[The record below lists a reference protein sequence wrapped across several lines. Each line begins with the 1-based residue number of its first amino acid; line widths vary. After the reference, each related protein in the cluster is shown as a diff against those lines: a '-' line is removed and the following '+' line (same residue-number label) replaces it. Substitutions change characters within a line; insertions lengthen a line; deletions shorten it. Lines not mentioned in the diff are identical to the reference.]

1 MLHPLSPAKRVAVL
15 ANERPIL
22 LQCGSGGKIDEAG
35 AFVECPGMSLL
46 QGLRGYYSLFG
57 YPGVLLTAKARMLH
71 RCTQVAVTVPG
82 LKHPVYLRLRTSDV
96 TLFRSILLENE
107 YDWPFAKSPRV
118 IVDAGANVGF
128 TSVFYA
134 TKYPEAKIIAI
145 EPEPSNF
152 AILRR
157 NIAPYP
163 NVEAIQAA
171 LWKESEDVHIV
182 DSGLGCWAF
191 QVRQIEPDGSV
202 TNCRTAAAVT
212 VDTILSDLGLGYID
226 ILKLDIEGSE
236 REVFEHSAT
245 WIERVGVIVIEFHD
259 HVKTGCSQAVY
270 RATRDF
276 ELEWRR
282 GETTILLRKGYAQ
295 AVRSEPDTLRGSQVD
310 PDHAK
315 SALPLE
321 ITEVE
326 LFD

>member
-1 MLHPLSPAKRVAVL
+1 M
-15 ANERPIL
+15 
-22 LQCGSGGKIDEAG
+22 DEAG
-35 AFVECPGMSLL
+35 AFVEHPGMSLL
-46 QGLRGYYSLFG
+46 QGLRDYYALFG

-71 RCTQVAVTVPG
+71 QCVHVGVTVPG
-82 LKHPVYLRLRTSDV
+82 LKHPLYLRLRTSDV
-96 TLFRSILLENE
+96 PLFRSILLENE
-107 YDWPFAKSPRV
+107 YDWPFAKLPRV

-134 TKYPEAKIIAI
+134 TRYPEAKIIAI

-171 LWKESEDVHIV
+171 LWKEREDVHIV
-182 DSGLGCWAF
+182 DPGLGCWAF
-191 QVRQIEPDGSV
+191 QVRGQVEPDGSV
-202 TNCRTAAAVT
+202 ADCGTAAAVT
-212 VDTILSDLGLGYID
+212 VDTILSDFGLGYID
-226 ILKLDIEGSE
+226 ILKVDIEGSE

-245 WIERVGVIVIEFHD
+245 WIDRVGVIVTEFHD
-259 HVKTGCSQAVY
+259 HIKMGCSQAVY
-270 RATRDF
+270 QATRDF

-282 GETTILLRKGYAQ
+282 GETTVLLRKGYAP
-295 AVRSEPDTLRGSQVD
+295 AVRSDAGPLRGSQDD

-321 ITEVE
+321 ITEVQ
-326 LFD
+326 LF